1 MPARRCEVQHL
12 DLQVIR
18 QALRWSREGQRVWL
32 CTVLFT
38 YGSAP
43 RAPGS
48 LLAVNQGGQWV
59 GSLSGGCVEDDFLER
74 VAAGDFAEPVKVVR
88 YGEGDE
94 RSNIRLPCGGI
105 LDVLVEN
112 LAPDCEVQAHL
123 RELEAALLGQRRLLR
138 RVDLASGAR
147 SLNDDHSQGP
157 RVERDAGSVQLR
169 VGAAQRLLLAG
180 YSSVAHAC
188 AEFGKGLGFEVILC
202 DPRDEALDG
211 VELDGIEIR
220 RELPSIFIA
229 NGGCH
234 ADTAVV
240 ALTHDPKIDDLA
252 MLEAVRTEAFY
263 IGVMG
268 SRTTSAR
275 RMERLERVGGLGE
288 TELARIHA
296 PIGLNLGSKT
306 PAEIALAVLADIL
319 RTRSGI
325 ERESL

>member
-1 MPARRCEVQHL
+1 MQHL
-12 DLQVIR
+12 DLQVVR
-18 QALRWSREGQRVWL
+18 KALKWSVGGERVWF
-32 CTVLFT
+32 CTVLTT

-48 LLAVNQGGQWV
+48 LLAVNASGEWI

-74 VAAGDFAEPVKVVR
+74 VAAGGFPDPSVIVR
-88 YGEGDE
+88 YGEGDDPN
-94 RSNIRLPCGGI
+94 SNIRLPCGGI

-112 LAPDCEVQAHL
+112 LAPDCDVQAHL
-123 RELEAALLGQRRLLR
+123 RELESALLGQRRLLR
-138 RVDLASGAR
+138 EVELGSGAR
-147 SLNDDHSQGP
+147 SLRDDSSHGP
-157 RVERDAGSVQLR
+157 RVERDGERVRLR

-202 DPRDEALDG
+202 DPREEALRG
-211 VELDGIEIR
+211 VVLEGIEIR
-220 RELPSIFIA
+220 RELPSLFIA
-229 NGGCH
+229 DGGCH

-268 SRTTSAR
+268 SRATSEKR
-275 RMERLERVGGLGE
+275 FERLRRIGGLGAA
-288 TELARIHA
+288 ELARIHA

-319 RTRSGI
+319 RIRNGI
-325 ERESL
+325 PRERL

>member
-1 MPARRCEVQHL
+1 MQHL
-12 DLQVIR
+12 DLQVVR
-18 QALRWSREGQRVWL
+18 QALQWSNAGQRVWL
-32 CTVLFT
+32 CSVLFT

-48 LLAVNQGGQWV
+48 LLAVNASGQWV

-74 VAAGDFAEPVKVVR
+74 VAEGEFSEPVVVVR
-88 YGEGDE
+88 YGDGTDT

-112 LAPDCEVQAHL
+112 LAPDCDVQAHL
-123 RELEAALLGQRRLLR
+123 RELESALLGQRRLLR
-138 RVDLASGAR
+138 EV
-147 SLNDDHSQGP
+147 SLQDGSRRLSDDREHGP
-157 RVERDAGSVQLR
+157 RVERDEARVYLR

-180 YSSVAHAC
+180 YSSVAHFC

-202 DPRDEALDG
+202 DPREEALDG
-211 VELDGIEIR
+211 VVLDGIEIR

-268 SRTTSAR
+268 SRTTSEKR
-275 RMERLERVGGLGE
+275 RERLHRVGGLGE

-306 PAEIALAVLADIL
+306 PAEIAMAVLADIL

-325 ERESL
+325 AREAL

>member
-1 MPARRCEVQHL
+1 MQHL
-12 DLQVIR
+12 DLQVVR
-18 QALRWSREGQRVWL
+18 QALKWSAAGQRVWL

-48 LLAVNQGGQWV
+48 LLAVNASGQWV

-74 VAAGDFAEPVKVVR
+74 VAEGEFNEPVVVVR
-88 YGEGDE
+88 YGDGTDT
-94 RSNIRLPCGGI
+94 RTNIRLPCGGI

-112 LAPDCEVQAHL
+112 LAPDCDVQAHL
-123 RELEAALLGQRRLLR
+123 RELESALLGQRRLRREVSLVDGSRHLR
-138 RVDLASGAR
+138 
-147 SLNDDHSQGP
+147 DDHEHGP
-157 RVERDAGSVQLR
+157 RVERDEARVLLR

-180 YSSVAHAC
+180 YSSVAHFC

-202 DPRDEALDG
+202 DPREEALDG
-211 VELDGIEIR
+211 VVLDGIEIR
-220 RELPSIFIA
+220 RELPSVFIA

-268 SRTTSAR
+268 SRTTSEKR
-275 RMERLERVGGLGE
+275 RERLHRIGGLNE
-288 TELARIHA
+288 AELARIHA

-325 ERESL
+325 AREAL

>member
-1 MPARRCEVQHL
+1 VQHL
-12 DLQVIR
+12 DLQVVR
-18 QALRWSREGQRVWL
+18 QALQWSSAGQRVWL
-32 CTVLFT
+32 CSVLFT

-43 RAPGS
+43 RAPGL
-48 LLAVNQGGQWV
+48 LLAVNASGQWV

-74 VAAGDFAEPVKVVR
+74 VAEGEFSEPVVVVR
-88 YGEGDE
+88 YGDGSDT

-112 LAPDCEVQAHL
+112 LAADCDVQAHL
-123 RELEAALLGQRRLLR
+123 RELESALLGQRRLLR
-138 RVDLASGAR
+138 EV
-147 SLNDDHSQGP
+147 SLKDGSRRLSDDHEYGP
-157 RVERDAGSVQLR
+157 RVEREDQRVFLR

-180 YSSVAHAC
+180 YSSVAHFC

-202 DPRDEALDG
+202 DPREEALDG
-211 VELDGIEIR
+211 VVLDGIEIR

-268 SRTTSAR
+268 SRTTSDKR
-275 RMERLERVGGLGE
+275 RERLHRVGGLGE

-306 PAEIALAVLADIL
+306 PAEIAMAVLADIL

-325 ERESL
+325 AREAL

>member
-1 MPARRCEVQHL
+1 MQHL
-12 DLQVIR
+12 DLQVAR
-18 QALRWSREGQRVWL
+18 KALKWSVGGERVWF
-32 CTVLFT
+32 CTVLTT

-48 LLAVNQGGQWV
+48 LLAVNASGEWI

-74 VAAGDFAEPVKVVR
+74 VAAGGFPDPAVIVR
-88 YGEGDE
+88 YGEGDDPN
-94 RSNIRLPCGGI
+94 SNIRLPCGGI

-112 LAPDCEVQAHL
+112 LAPDCDVQAHL
-123 RELEAALLGQRRLLR
+123 RELESALLGQR
-138 RVDLASGAR
+138 
-147 SLNDDHSQGP
+147 
-157 RVERDAGSVQLR
+157 
-169 VGAAQRLLLAG
+169 RLLLAG

-202 DPRDEALDG
+202 DPREEALRG
-211 VELDGIEIR
+211 VVLEGIEIR
-220 RELPSIFIA
+220 RELPSLFIA
-229 NGGCH
+229 DGGCH

-268 SRTTSAR
+268 SRATSEKR
-275 RMERLERVGGLGE
+275 FERLRRIGGLGDA
-288 TELARIHA
+288 ELARIHA

-319 RTRSGI
+319 RIRNGI
-325 ERESL
+325 PRERL

>member
-1 MPARRCEVQHL
+1 MQHL

-74 VAAGDFAEPVKVVR
+74 VAAGEFAEPVKVVR

-94 RSNIRLPCGGI
+94 RSNIIRLPCGGI

-147 SLNDDHSQGP
+147 SLYDDHSHGP

-202 DPRDEALDG
+202 DPREEALDG

-325 ERESL
+325 GRESL

>member
-1 MPARRCEVQHL
+1 MQHL
-12 DLQVIR
+12 DLQVVR
-18 QALRWSREGQRVWL
+18 QALQWSGQGQRVWL

-48 LLAVNQGGQWV
+48 LLAVNAQGQWV
-59 GSLSGGCVEDDFLER
+59 GSLSGGCVEEDFLAR
-74 VAAGDFAEPVKVVR
+74 VGEGEFAGPVAVVR
-88 YGEGDE
+88 YGDGSDS
-94 RSNIRLPCGGI
+94 RSNIRLPCGGV

-112 LAPDCEVQAHL
+112 LPADCDVQAHL
-123 RELEAALLGQRRLLR
+123 RELESALLGQRRLLR
-138 RVDLASGAR
+138 QV
-147 SLNDDHSQGP
+147 SLHDGQRRLSDDIEQGP
-157 RVERDAGSVQLR
+157 RVAYDEAVVHLR

-180 YSSVAHAC
+180 YSSVAHFC

-202 DPRDEALDG
+202 EPREEVLDG
-211 VELDGIEIR
+211 VELEGIEIR
-220 RELPSIFIA
+220 RELPSVFIA

-234 ADTAVV
+234 RDTAVV

-268 SRTTSAR
+268 SRITSEKR
-275 RMERLERVGGLGE
+275 RERLQRIGRLDEQAL
-288 TELARIHA
+288 TRIHA

-306 PAEIALAVLADIL
+306 PAEIALAVLADVL

-325 ERESL
+325 AREAL